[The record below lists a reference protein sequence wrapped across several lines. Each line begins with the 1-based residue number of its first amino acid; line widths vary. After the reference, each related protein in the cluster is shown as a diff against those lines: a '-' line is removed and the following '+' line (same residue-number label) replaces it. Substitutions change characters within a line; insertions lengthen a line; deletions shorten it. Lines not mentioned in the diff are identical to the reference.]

1 MRNYRNFKDYHIEQL
16 SDPENAK
23 IYLSVAL
30 EDYEKDGDI
39 EAFSLAMR
47 DIAEAQ
53 GGMAQFAERISLTR
67 DDTLTALTKKISMGE
82 DSTIE
87 LKRELPR
94 REDLA
99 DEIAA
104 FANANGGAILIG
116 VEDNGDI
123 VGMDLQDLAK
133 DEKIVIEICRDS
145 IEPTVHIVTEKLRID
160 DKNLLKI
167 EVPRS
172 LFVHQSSGRYFIR
185 EGSSKRRMPT
195 EQLAR
200 LLQSR
205 SQARIIS
212 FDEQFVP
219 NTYQD
224 TLRETLYQR
233 FITEG
238 ATEREQ
244 IEDLLLKRRLLVKE
258 GQEYRASVAGV
269 LMCNDKPDDYLYNSF
284 IQAVFYNGEEKD
296 ANYQIDAKDFKGPLD
311 EQILHAF
318 KFVQRYNQVSAR
330 KEIGRVDRPQYS
342 MRAVFEAVV
351 NAVVHRDYSKAGS
364 KIRLFMFADRLE
376 LYSPGALANT
386 LTVDNLPYN
395 QATRN
400 ELLARL
406 LSEITLEDDVRK
418 QVVRRHFLERRG
430 EGVGII
436 LNESEQL
443 SGKSPVYQMFGEEL
457 CLTIF
462 AAKSLQEEAE
472 S

>member
-1 MRNYRNFKDYHIEQL
+1 MFDSLTELIE
-16 SDPENAK
+16 K
-23 IYLSVAL
+23 IYL
-30 EDYEKDGDI
+30 
-39 EAFSLAMR
+39 
-47 DIAEAQ
+47 
-53 GGMAQFAERISLTR
+53 
-67 DDTLTALTKKISMGE
+67 GE

-87 LKRELPR
+87 FKRELPSR
-94 REDLA
+94 DDLA

-104 FANANGGAILIG
+104 FANASGGVILIG
-116 VEDNGDI
+116 VDDDSDI
-123 VGMDLQDLAK
+123 VGMDRQGLDST
-133 DEKIVIEICRDS
+133 EKTVVEICRDT
-145 IEPTVHIVTEKLRID
+145 IDPMVPIVTEKLRID

-185 EGSSKRRMPT
+185 QGSSKRRMPA

-219 NTYQD
+219 NTYKD
-224 TLRETLYQR
+224 TLKETLYQR

-238 ATEREQ
+238 ATEREK

-269 LMCNDKPDDYLYNSF
+269 LMCHDRPDDYLYNSF
-284 IQAVFYNGEEKD
+284 IQAVCYSGKEKD

-311 EQILHAF
+311 QQIVDTF
-318 KFVQRYNQVSAR
+318 KFVERYNQVSAR
-330 KEIGRVDRPQYS
+330 KEIGRTDRPQYS

-364 KIRLFMFADRLE
+364 KIRLFMFTDRLE

-386 LTVDNLPYN
+386 LTVDDLRYN

-406 LSEITLEDDVRK
+406 LSETTLSDDMGA
-418 QVVRRHFLERRG
+418 QVGRRHFLERRG

-436 LNESEQL
+436 LNESEML
-443 SGKSPVYQMFGEEL
+443 SDKTPVYELFGEEL

-462 AAKSLQEEAE
+462 AAKSLQEE
-472 S
+472 